1 MANRKILLVEGPDDE
16 HVLKHIC
23 GHYGISHLDEVKPH
37 GSVNQLLE
45 SIPVR
50 LKASDAGDAV
60 GVVLDADAN
69 ASSRWSAVR
78 NRLQAVGYDNVP
90 VQPSPVGTI
99 LSPPDGTLLPRFGI
113 WMMPDNKTT
122 GVLEDFLRFLVPQP
136 NKLFDHV
143 KRSVANIPNG
153 ERRFRSLAEPK
164 AIIHTWLAWQ
174 EDPGKPLGTAVTAG
188 FLNPNLGA
196 ANVLAS
202 WLRSLFFP

>member
-1 MANRKILLVEGPDDE
+1 
-16 HVLKHIC
+16 
-23 GHYGISHLDEVKPH
+23 
-37 GSVNQLLE
+37 
-45 SIPVR
+45 
-50 LKASDAGDAV
+50 
-60 GVVLDADAN
+60 
-69 ASSRWSAVR
+69 
-78 NRLQAVGYDNVP
+78 
-90 VQPSPVGTI
+90 
-99 LSPPDGTLLPRFGI
+99 
-113 WMMPDNKTT
+113 MMPDNKTT